1 MQSCQS
7 MMANLGSKAPPRK
20 YHNNSQP
27 SHTSAG
33 SRSPQRARSLPPK
46 VGARGERGQ
55 SSCSTGLVPWCP
67 QWWTGSADH
76 ATVHYLPSWML
87 AARAHAAPAVATSTP
102 GTQGWPQAAG
112 RVSQPGARNILLQQG
127 DPSCED
133 FVCHVPATGEPR
145 GPAPCRRSSPVPRT
159 SPQRTPNTANKWL
172 LVTAP
177 VPCPLPRGSCQA
189 SPRVH
194 VNRRLQLCAAA
205 DIGGVTAVSSS
216 GRGRAGEP
224 SAVPVPAPQ
233 R

>member
-33 SRSPQRARSLPPK
+33 PCSPQRARSLPPK

-145 GPAPCRRSSPVPRT
+145 GPAPCRRAAAAAPCPAPLRNAPQTPRT
-159 SPQRTPNTANKWL
+159 NGFLSLPPSPALCRG
-172 LVTAP
+172 AP
-177 VPCPLPRGSCQA
+177 AKPHREF
-189 SPRVH
+189 
-194 VNRRLQLCAAA
+194 
-205 DIGGVTAVSSS
+205 T
-216 GRGRAGEP
+216 
-224 SAVPVPAPQ
+224 
-233 R
+233 